1 MLKLSSYLSPKRVSV
16 IKAVNKNNAIL
27 QSLELFRD
35 CQYIID
41 FEKFCIDILNRE
53 SLLATGIGLG
63 IGVPHVRSNNIR
75 EPVSSFTVLEEP
87 VKYGSFDGIDV
98 KVILVV
104 AMPDGAE
111 QLYLQYLAK
120 ISMFFSNEEKRNTVM
135 NCTDTDELIKIIQVM

>member
-1 MLKLSSYLSPKRVSV
+1 MVKLSSYLSPKRISI

-41 FEKFCIDILNRE
+41 FEKFCIDILDRE

-63 IGVPHVRSNNIR
+63 IGVPHIRSNNIR
-75 EPVSSFTVLEEP
+75 EPISSLTVLEKPIE
-87 VKYGSFDGIDV
+87 YGSIDGLDV
-98 KVILVV
+98 KLIIIV
-104 AMPDGAE
+104 AMPEGAE

-120 ISMFFSNEEKRNTVM
+120 ISMIFSNEDNRNQM
-135 NCTDTDELIKIIQVM
+135 LNCKDNDELIRIVQVL